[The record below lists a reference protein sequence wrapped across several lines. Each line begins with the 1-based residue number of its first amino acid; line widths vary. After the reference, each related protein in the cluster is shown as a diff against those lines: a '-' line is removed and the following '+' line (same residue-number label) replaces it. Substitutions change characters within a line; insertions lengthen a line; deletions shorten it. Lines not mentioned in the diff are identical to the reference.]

1 MDKQKD
7 WVIKLIQICLAIILK
22 VYVLAMLA
30 CIVISF
36 YNNTIPVMFGF
47 PKTTFLTLFQFFIF
61 IGFTVDG
68 FIIFFKIGRH
78 DDEDLF

>member
-1 MDKQKD
+1 MNKGKD
-7 WVIKLIQICLAIILK
+7 LFTRLMQICLAIILK

-30 CIVISF
+30 CFVISF
-36 YNNTIPVMFGF
+36 YNNTMPAMFGF
-47 PKTTFLTLFQFFIF
+47 PKTTFLSMFQFFIF